1 VASKEYPKVVSM
13 LGLVGIN
20 PAELGEKVS
29 VGIVAGV
36 NGLLD
41 EVARDPRLPG
51 IK

>member
-1 VASKEYPKVVSM
+1 MIVDVASKEYPKVVSM

-36 NGLLD
+36 NGLLKRGSL
-41 EVARDPRLPG
+41 AL
-51 IK
+51 